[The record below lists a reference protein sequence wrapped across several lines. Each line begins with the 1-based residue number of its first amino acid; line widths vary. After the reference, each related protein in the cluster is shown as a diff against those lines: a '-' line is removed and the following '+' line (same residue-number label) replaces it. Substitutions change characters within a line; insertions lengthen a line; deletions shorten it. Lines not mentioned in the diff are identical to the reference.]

1 MQHRV
6 LIVTDDADD
15 AAALQDALY
24 KANDGPYEVIW
35 VRLLSEAIG
44 RLSSDNIDV
53 VLIDLSLPDNQGI
66 DTFDKVFEATP
77 QIPILTLSAVD
88 DEVLAIEAVQRGAQG
103 YISKGYFSSYLVP
116 QSLRNVIQRKAVE
129 QISYFEKERAS
140 IILRSIND
148 SVIGTDMHGKVD
160 FLNTAAERMTGWLQD
175 EAHGH
180 SINEVMPLINAVTRE
195 TVHNPLI
202 SLLNG
207 NNVVALA
214 PGTTMLRR
222 GGSHE
227 FFIEDSTALIQNR
240 RGNIIGAVMV
250 FRDTTTAQ
258 ILSQQIVH
266 LAQHDALTNLP
277 NRVLLYDRIEQAI
290 LHAKRH
296 GNKFAVLFIDVDK
309 FKNINDSLGHG
320 IGDKLLQL
328 VASRLISCVRASDT
342 VSRLGGDEFVILL
355 SEIDQV
361 EDAAQT
367 AKKIMTELEAPHL
380 VGQHKFFIT
389 ASIGVSI
396 YPGDGETSEDL
407 LKNADTAMYQA
418 KHQGRNNYQFFTS
431 AMNVR
436 AVERQVVEDNLRTA
450 IERHELIL
458 HYQPKVKLDS
468 QLITGAEAL
477 VRWMHPT
484 WGMTWPVRFIHIAE
498 DSGLI
503 VPIGRWVMQ
512 EACRQVVEWQ
522 LAGLNPGTIAV
533 NVSSLEFRNKNFV
546 KGVADI
552 LSQSGLAPQTLQL
565 EITESVLMKDVSF
578 SIEVL
583 AKLKA
588 IGVEL
593 AVDDFGTGYSSLSY
607 LLNFPIDVLKI
618 DQSFIK
624 DIVTNKNNGFI
635 VGAVIAMG
643 KNLHHRVIAE
653 GVEDDRQ
660 VEFLKE
666 QGCEEGQGYYFSRP
680 VNSDK
685 FKQLLISGVTKPK

>member
-546 KGVADI
+546 KGVSDI

-583 AKLKA
+583 AKLEA

>member
-1 MQHRV
+1 
-6 LIVTDDADD
+6 
-15 AAALQDALY
+15 
-24 KANDGPYEVIW
+24 
-35 VRLLSEAIG
+35 
-44 RLSSDNIDV
+44 
-53 VLIDLSLPDNQGI
+53 
-66 DTFDKVFEATP
+66 
-77 QIPILTLSAVD
+77 
-88 DEVLAIEAVQRGAQG
+88 
-103 YISKGYFSSYLVP
+103 
-116 QSLRNVIQRKAVE
+116 
-129 QISYFEKERAS
+129 
-140 IILRSIND
+140 
-148 SVIGTDMHGKVD
+148 
-160 FLNTAAERMTGWLQD
+160 
-175 EAHGH
+175 
-180 SINEVMPLINAVTRE
+180 
-195 TVHNPLI
+195 
-202 SLLNG
+202 
-207 NNVVALA
+207 
-214 PGTTMLRR
+214 MLRR

-546 KGVADI
+546 KGVSDI

>member
-66 DTFDKVFEATP
+66 DTFDKVFEAMP

-180 SINEVMPLINAVTRE
+180 SINEVMPLINAVTRA

-546 KGVADI
+546 KGVSDI

-653 GVEDDRQ
+653 VVEDDRQ